1 MVSITNDRKL
11 LLNTLSIP
19 IAWHVTRLLGAVTF
33 NDETSKLSAKVL
45 KIGYGYNSVLLESST
60 EQKSCPERFSISSR
74 SVIRFVKL
82 DRSTFRRVRLRQ
94 AVGMVSTFS
103 CKSSQ
108 ACSKKQSHFC
118 THTTLSALYISPL
131 RWHTMACFMSPTILW
146 QATNYVSPQ
155 LYLPDPQLQ
164 LIFFK

>member
-33 NDETSKLSAKVL
+33 NDEISKLSAKVL
-45 KIGYGYNSVLLESST
+45 KIGYGCNSVLLENLT
-60 EQKSCPERFSISSR
+60 ERKSCPERSSVSSR
-74 SVIRFVKL
+74 SATRFVRL
-82 DRSTFRRVRLRQ
+82 DRSTFRKVRLKQ
-94 AVGMVSTFS
+94 AAGMVSTFS

-118 THTTLSALYISPL
+118 TRTTLSALCISPL

-146 QATNYVSPQ
+146 QVTNYVSPQ
-155 LYLPDPQLQ
+155 LYLPDSQLQ
-164 LIFFK
+164 L